1 MWIMWWYTQVFEG
14 NSDHTTP
21 VTSLFARGVRANY
34 IRIRPTEWQGYISF
48 RFEILGCNGE
58 LIVTRPISTIIST
71 SNNRT
76 GLDMLWD
83 LTSSIQHFQKF
94 LFSTECLVSRI
105 LKRMTLFMNYGH
117 TLCRPK
123 SAANWLSYC
132 LELNVFPLVCN
143 TYVAISRISP
153 LK

>member
-94 LFSTECLVSRI
+94 LLVRSVSYLVSWKEWLCSWIMGIHYADLNRRRI
-105 LKRMTLFMNYGH
+105 DWVTVLNWTFSLLSVTRTLRFHGFH
-117 TLCRPK
+117 L
-123 SAANWLSYC
+123 
-132 LELNVFPLVCN
+132 
-143 TYVAISRISP
+143 
-153 LK
+153 